1 MLGVEVV
8 EEAPF
13 APIGEKTLSMNRGL
27 IQKANY
33 IIITPIPF
41 GKGNLANLQLSAEA
55 CQAGKPVL
63 IMANDFAKRDFTGGT
78 AGTLVD
84 KMRESGA
91 VFIDTPKELF
101 KFLENGL

>member
-13 APIGEKTLSMNRGL
+13 APIGEKSLSMNRAL

-55 CQAGKPVL
+55 CQTGKPVL
-63 IMANDFAKRDFTGGT
+63 IMANDFEKRDFTEGHAQRLLEEMKQAQG
-78 AGTLVD
+78 
-84 KMRESGA
+84 
-91 VFIDTPKELF
+91 VFVNTPQEIF
-101 KFLENGL
+101 EFLEKYN